1 LEAALRRVLFTILIL
16 LAAAPSFAAPPK
28 IVVVIS
34 IDQFPWYYIKRFAPL
49 FGPNGFNRFLKEG
62 ATFTNARY
70 PYAITFTGPGH
81 ASIGTGYPP
90 AQSAIAGNNWYE
102 GDHRVYCV
110 DDKDVQPVAG
120 TPIPESARDGLK
132 MSPKNL
138 EVDSLGDLV
147 RARDPQSKVYS
158 VSLKDRAAILMG
170 GHHANAAYWFDEHL
184 PGWVSS
190 TWYHDIDTA
199 LLDPAMLEFLHCHPS
214 SCTWTLSRNDLA
226 AYTHDPGRLRGT
238 KECRYDLG
246 QSFPHP
252 IRNWDALTHSPY
264 GNEVALEFAKRLI
277 EKESLG
283 ADEHP
288 DLLYISLSSQ
298 DYLGHI
304 FGPDSLEAA
313 DTVLTSDRDLGAFF
327 DYLQQR
333 FGGRVT
339 VALTADHGMQSIPEV
354 ARDLGREAGRVDLSD
369 GAPERQRLD
378 KIAHIRHF
386 EEPWIYL
393 DHAAESTKI
402 AVRDAVRKLP
412 GVSGAWTDTELRK
425 PNAPRAVR
433 LSYYPKR
440 SGDVFVTLKPGWIWN
455 YDSAGTTHGQPV
467 EDDQHVPLLFWGDGI
482 RPGTYDTPT
491 SPLDL
496 ARTIGT
502 LIGVKNAGAANTKVL
517 PCIGTSSSG
526 GLSAALDLALHAVEN
541 GGPPLKLVLSN
552 QLDASAVAAA
562 RGLREIVTDHESL
575 PAGYA
580 RLDELD
586 ILGDTA
592 MVMIWTGPIPPQEPG
607 KLMLACGTGYK
618 FSLKRMAT
626 GWEILTRGVSVC

>member
-1 LEAALRRVLFTILIL
+1 MRRVLLALLIFVV
-16 LAAAPSFAAPPK
+16 AASSFAAPPK

-34 IDQFPWYYIKRFAPL
+34 IDQFPWYYIERFAPL
-49 FGPNGFNRFLKEG
+49 FGPNGFNRFLKSG

-120 TPIPESARDGLK
+120 TTIPESLRDSLK

-138 EVDSLGDLV
+138 EVDSLGDLL
-147 RARDPQSKVYS
+147 RARDPQAKVYG
-158 VSLKDRAAILMG
+158 VSLKDRAAILMA
-170 GHHANAAYWFDEHL
+170 GHHPNAAYWFEERI
-184 PGWVSS
+184 PAWVSS
-190 TWYHDIDTA
+190 TWYHDVDTA
-199 LLDPAMLEFLHCHPS
+199 LLDPAMLDALQCRPP
-214 SCTWTLSRNDLA
+214 SCTWTLSRNDLTS
-226 AYTHDPGRLRGT
+226 YTHDPSRLRGT

-252 IRNWDALTHSPY
+252 IHNWQAVTHTPY
-264 GNEVALEFAKRLI
+264 GNDIVFAFAKRLI

-298 DYLGHI
+298 DYLGHF

-313 DTVLTSDRDLGAFF
+313 DSVLATDRGLGAFF

-333 FGGRVT
+333 FGDRVT
-339 VALTADHGMQSIPEV
+339 VALTADHGVQSIPEV
-354 ARDLGREAGRVDLSD
+354 ARDMGRDAGRVDLST
-369 GAPERQRLD
+369 GAPARQQ
-378 KIAHIRHF
+378 IETVAHITHF
-386 EEPWIYL
+386 EEPWIHL
-393 DHAAESTKI
+393 EHPTEAAKVAMRN
-402 AVRDAVRKLP
+402 AVRALP
-412 GVSGAWTDTELRK
+412 GVSGAWTDTELRQ
-425 PNAPRAVR
+425 PATRVSPLESAVR

-455 YDSAGTTHGQPV
+455 NDSAGTTHGQPV

-482 RPGTYDTPT
+482 RAGTYDTAT

-502 LIGVKNAGAANTKVL
+502 LVGVTNAGAATTKAL
-517 PCIGTSSSG
+517 PCVAETSP
-526 GLSAALDLALHAVEN
+526 LETALRAIEN

-552 QLDASAVAAA
+552 KLDAGAAAAA
-562 RGLREIVTDHESL
+562 RGLREVVTDHESL

-580 RLDELD
+580 RLDQLD
-586 ILGDTA
+586 VHGDTA
-592 MVMIWTGPIPPQEPG
+592 TVTIWTGPIPPQEPG
-607 KLMLACGTGYK
+607 KLMLACGHGHT
-618 FSLKRMAT
+618 FQMMRTAA
-626 GWEILTRGVSVC
+626 GWEITSRGVIVC